1 MSNQKKLISSCT
13 LTFKAFD
20 HDVVMSPGKTTIWDF
35 VTTDKRTGK
44 KYCVYCA
51 LKMDRAKNL
60 IKIALK
66 KLPKDHRFV
75 VITPQFSEQDEQAA
89 EAGGYCITSV
99 SVLNKFGQEMLEI
112 KNAESAN
119 DSRSNSEEA
128 EDHRTEMD
136 PNEVLDVID
145 QALAKDKLF

>member
-1 MSNQKKLISSCT
+1 MSNQKKLISTCT

-35 VTTDKRTGK
+35 ITTDKRTGK

-75 VITPQFSEQDEQAA
+75 VITPEFSDKDEKAA
-89 EAGGYCITSV
+89 TEAGYCITSV
-99 SVLNKFGQEMLEI
+99 NVLNKFGQEMLDI
-112 KNAESAN
+112 KN
-119 DSRSNSEEA
+119 SEDQEPA
-128 EDHRTEMD
+128 PKAQDHGSDMD
-136 PNEVLDVID
+136 PGEVLDVID

>member
-1 MSNQKKLISSCT
+1 MSNQKKLISTCT

-75 VITPQFSEQDEQAA
+75 VITPEFSEKDEKAA
-89 EAGGYCITSV
+89 EEGRYCITSV
-99 SVLNKFGQEMLEI
+99 NVLNKFGQEMLEI
-112 KNAESAN
+112 KS
-119 DSRSNSEEA
+119 SETAVETKPQA
-128 EDHRTEMD
+128 EDHGTNMD
-136 PNEVLDVID
+136 AEEVLDVID
-145 QALAKDKLF
+145 QALAKDELF

>member
-1 MSNQKKLISSCT
+1 MSNQKKLISTCT

-35 VTTDKRTGK
+35 ITTDKRTGK

-75 VITPQFSEQDEQAA
+75 VITPQFSEKDEKAA
-89 EAGGYCITSV
+89 EEGGYCITSV
-99 SVLNKFGQEMLEI
+99 NVLNKFGQEMLDI
-112 KNAESAN
+112 KNSESAAESKPQ
-119 DSRSNSEEA
+119 A
-128 EDHRTEMD
+128 EDHGTNMD
-136 PNEVLDVID
+136 AEEVLDVID